1 MVVVDSAYVFRL
13 IDVEAPGRISDGGVF
28 KRSPIGKRLEEDQVE
43 LPRFGKL
50 PGTNAVLPCTFV
62 GDEAFQ
68 LRKDCLRPYTGF
80 RDDPAERVFNYRLS
94 RAR

>member
-1 MVVVDSAYVFRL
+1 MAIVDSAYLFRL
-13 IDVEAPGRISDGGVF
+13 IDVGAPGRISDGGVF
-28 KRSPIGKRLEEDQVE
+28 KRSPIGKRLEEDQLE
-43 LPRFGKL
+43 LPHVGKL
-50 PGTNAVLPCTFV
+50 PGTNAELPFTFV

-68 LRKDCLRPYTGF
+68 LRKDFLRPYPGF